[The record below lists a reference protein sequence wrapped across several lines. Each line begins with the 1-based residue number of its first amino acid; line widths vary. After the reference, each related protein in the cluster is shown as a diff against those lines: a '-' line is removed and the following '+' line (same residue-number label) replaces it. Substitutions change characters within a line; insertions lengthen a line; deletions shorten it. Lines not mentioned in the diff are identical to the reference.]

1 MGEKQGS
8 FLKKM
13 LTDFEE
19 EDEEAERIFGTLY
32 KTGDFARIVND
43 RLYYEGR
50 IDSQVPSCQCDCT
63 VIVHCTVTVLCL
75 YSDYKCHECL
85 GEGTRSPS

>member
-19 EDEEAERIFGTLY
+19 EDEEAERIFGILY

-50 IDSQVPSCQCDCT
+50 IDSQVHRVS
-63 VIVHCTVTVLCL
+63 V
-75 YSDYKCHECL
+75 
-85 GEGTRSPS
+85 

>member
-1 MGEKQGS
+1 MGDKQGS
-8 FLKKM
+8 FLKKT

-19 EDEEAERIFGTLY
+19 EDDEAERIFGTLY

-50 IDSQVPSCQCDCT
+50 IDSQVHSCQCDCT
-63 VIVHCTVTVLCL
+63 LYSNCTVIVL
-75 YSDYKCHECL
+75 
-85 GEGTRSPS
+85 

>member
-8 FLKKM
+8 FLKKT

-19 EDEEAERIFGTLY
+19 EDKEAERIFGILY

-50 IDSQVPSCQCDCT
+50 IDSQVHSCHCD
-63 VIVHCTVTVLCL
+63 CTVTVLSLCTL
-75 YSDYKCHECL
+75 IINVMHV
-85 GEGTRSPS
+85 

>member
-1 MGEKQGS
+1 MGDKQGS

-19 EDEEAERIFGTLY
+19 EDKEAERIFGILY

-50 IDSQVPSCQCDCT
+50 IDSQVYSCPCDCT
-63 VIVHCTVTVLCL
+63 LYSNCTVFVL
-75 YSDYKCHECL
+75 
-85 GEGTRSPS
+85 